1 MTKSKAIK
9 VDLAKLEE
17 KHNKQTEKIFK
28 NILAS
33 DGNNEEKIGLY
44 NYTIKKGQ
52 DINVNNILSYP
63 TDLLL
68 GLKELKNN
76 SVDIA
81 DVYTQEIEGRKL
93 ADGTVQLKKQFLA
106 YGYTGRVDKDALAIT
121 TLNKKS
127 TSKIEKA
134 VEKQIT
140 KILNDVPKVLKK
152 GKDLTNYQIIKEPI
166 DTSLTHANDVLSY
179 PIVPLLTLN
188 NLSKQGINICKS
200 YETNIDGQDYLII
213 NADLSKLGNKE

>member
-1 MTKSKAIK
+1 MAKNNGIK
-9 VDLAKLEE
+9 INLSKLEE
-17 KHNKQTEKIFK
+17 KHFKQTEKAFK
-28 NILAS
+28 NILKI
-33 DGNNEEKIGLY
+33 NEESEEKVNLY

-52 DINVNNILSYP
+52 DINVNNVLSYP

-76 SVDIA
+76 SVDIV
-81 DVYTQEIEGRKL
+81 DVYTEEVEGKKL
-93 ADGTVQLKKQFLA
+93 ADGTVQTKKQFLA
-106 YGYTGRVDKDALAIT
+106 YGYTGRVNKEDLAIT
-121 TLNKKS
+121 TLGKKT

-140 KILNDVPKVLKK
+140 KILNDIPKASKK
-152 GKDLTNYQIIKEPI
+152 GQDLTNYQIIKEPI

-213 NADLSKLGNKE
+213 NADISNLGNNN